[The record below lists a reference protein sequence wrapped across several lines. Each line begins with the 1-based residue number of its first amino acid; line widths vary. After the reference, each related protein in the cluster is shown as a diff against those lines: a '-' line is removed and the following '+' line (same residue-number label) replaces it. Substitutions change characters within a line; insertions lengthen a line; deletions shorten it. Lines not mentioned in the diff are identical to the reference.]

1 MRRRPQAALLAG
13 ALCLLLAFAA
23 PAASAA
29 YEEVGSFAGN
39 GSGPGGS
46 GSEPGQLSNPGQ
58 ADVNDATGNLYVA
71 DTANNRVEVFKP
83 TTAGGEYD
91 SEIAITAPTGLA
103 IDQSNGDLYVAT
115 ATGISKFDSS
125 GAPIAVGWTDPAVSG
140 ALAVE
145 PSTGDLLVADQSAN
159 LIRRFESDGTAAG
172 SFAAERPLDVA
183 VNSSGQVF
191 VVTSTGDLLGCATSA
206 VQRFSAAGTAE
217 ATIGSSLVAPS
228 SVAIDGDDDAIVV
241 AAQTNGYNCGGP
253 DPEVAA
259 FDSAGNFVEA
269 ITLASTQY
277 ATIPGLSVQ
286 GAGSVRVY
294 AVAKSP
300 ANDFFGPTRV
310 VVLEDPVP
318 LEPAVI
324 AQSAV
329 PTQSEAEL
337 RATVDRGFLAVQ
349 YHFEYGTTASYGQ
362 STPAAN
368 LPAGGGTPTVA
379 ASVAGLQPQTTYHF
393 QVVVTNSL
401 GTAKGP
407 DQTFTTLALPA
418 GPDTCPN
425 AASRAAQSSTFL
437 GQCRAYEMVS
447 PLKKNGNDLFLERA
461 QASISG
467 DGLAFTAGGAFG
479 DAESSSL
486 ESTYAAFRGADGWR
500 TEGVAPPMQNNILL
514 VEGAKQFSKDL
525 RVSAGTARTVSE
537 PGTISMLR
545 RDSATK
551 AFQLLSPRPNGNQG
565 NIFDGYG
572 SEDLTTYVFP
582 SEEPLIEGDPP
593 PAFSENIY
601 EGSIENG
608 VSSLRLV
615 KSSAN
620 LGAGRVENMNTSVS
634 ADGSRIF
641 YAYPGTNA
649 SALPAGQLYMQE
661 NGVETEVS
669 ESELSTPEPEH
680 SPAYFFQA
688 TADGSKVLFGDPERL
703 TEDSDAD
710 GGGTLTV
717 NDLGDL
723 YLYDVEA
730 DQLTDLSATAPS
742 GGQVIAIL
750 GASDDFETVYFVD
763 RAVLASGASGGAA
776 NVYVWSEAT
785 GTDFIATLDP
795 ADGTTWD
802 RRWLHRTASVSADGS
817 AAVFQSRA
825 ALGGYDPNGFIAVYR
840 YDDDDGSI
848 ACVSCDTAGEANED
862 ARMIDA
868 TTQGTGNMPAHQ
880 SRYVTDDGERVFFT
894 TAGKLAARD
903 TNGLAD
909 VYTWAGGEVSLISN
923 GQGDAGSFFLDAS
936 PDGSDVFF
944 ATRQQLVARDT
955 DSLVDAYDARVQGG
969 LPEPPAPSIP
979 CADEACKAP
988 PLGPPA
994 GGVPNTTTQLGA
1006 PPRCAGPA
1014 RKANRLSG
1022 KARQARQRLAR
1033 ATGRQRQ
1040 RARKDAK
1047 QAQAKAK
1054 AANKQLDN
1062 CKRGQ
1067 S

>member
-1 MRRRPQAALLAG
+1 MLLASIVVMAFG
-13 ALCLLLAFAA
+13 ASSAF
-23 PAASAA
+23 AA
-29 YEEVGSFAGN
+29 YEEVGSFAGS

-58 ADVNDATGNLYVA
+58 ADVRSATGNLYVA
-71 DTANNRVEVFKP
+71 DTANNRVEIFKP
-83 TTAGGEYD
+83 TATAGEYD
-91 SEIAITAPTGLA
+91 SEIAITAPIGLA
-103 IDQSNGDLYVAT
+103 VDQATGDLYVAT
-115 ATGISKFDSS
+115 ASGISKFDST
-125 GAPIAVGWTDPAVSG
+125 GAPIVAGWTDPAVSG
-140 ALAVE
+140 TLAVD
-145 PSTGDLLVADQSAN
+145 PSSGDLLVADQGAN

-172 SFAAERPLDVA
+172 TFAAERPLDVA
-183 VNSSGQVF
+183 ANSTGEVF

-217 ATIGSSLVAPS
+217 AAIGSSLVAPS
-228 SVAIDGDDDAIVV
+228 SVAIDPDDDAILV

-259 FDSAGNFVEA
+259 FDSAGTFVEA

-277 ATIPGLSVQ
+277 ATIPGLAVQ

-300 ANDFFGPTRV
+300 ANDVFGPTKV
-310 VVLEDPVP
+310 VVLENPVP
-318 LEPAVI
+318 VEPAVI

-337 RATVDRGFLAVQ
+337 RAAIDRGFLAVE

-362 STPAAN
+362 STPAAH

-425 AASRAAQSSTFL
+425 AASRAAQSSAFL

-447 PLKKNGNDLFLERA
+447 PLEKNGNDIFLERA
-461 QASISG
+461 QASING

-486 ESTYAAFRGADGWR
+486 ESSYVAFRGADGWR

-565 NIFDGYG
+565 NIFDGFG

-582 SEEPLIEGDPP
+582 SEQPLIEGDPP
-593 PAFSENIY
+593 PAFGENIY
-601 EGSIENG
+601 EGSIESG
-608 VSSLRLV
+608 VSNLRLV
-615 KSSAN
+615 KANAN
-620 LGAGRVENMNTSVS
+620 LGAGRAESMNTSVS

-649 SALPAGQLYMQE
+649 SSLPVGQLYMQE
-661 NGVETEVS
+661 DGVDTEVS
-669 ESELSTPEPEH
+669 ESELATPEPEH

-703 TEDSDAD
+703 TEDSSAN
-710 GGGTLTV
+710 GGILGV

-730 DQLTDLSATAPS
+730 DQLTDLSATSPS

-750 GASDDFETVYFVD
+750 GASRDFETVYFVD
-763 RAVLASGASGGAA
+763 RAVLASGASAGEA

-802 RRWLHRTASVSADGS
+802 RRWPHRTASVSADGS
-817 AAVFQSRA
+817 ALVFQSRA

-840 YDDDDGSI
+840 YGNDDGSI
-848 ACVSCDTAGEANED
+848 VCVSCDAAGEANAD

-880 SRYVTDDGERVFFT
+880 SRYVTDDGERAFFT

-909 VYTWAGGEVSLISN
+909 VYTWTGGEVSLISS
-923 GQGDAGSFFLDAS
+923 GQGAAGSFFLDSS

-944 ATRQQLVARDT
+944 ATRQRLVARDT

-969 LPEPPAPSIP
+969 LPEPPAPPIP
-979 CADEACKAP
+979 CVDEACKP
-988 PLGPPA
+988 PAIGPPP
-994 GGVPNTTTQLGA
+994 GGVPSTTAQFGA
-1006 PPRCAGPA
+1006 PPRCAGPT
-1014 RKANRLSG
+1014 RKANRLSE
-1022 KARQARQRLAR
+1022 KARQARQRLAG
-1033 ATGRQRQ
+1033 ATGKQRQ
-1040 RARKDAK
+1040 RARRDAK

-1054 AANKQLDN
+1054 AASKQLDN